1 MNCDKTME
9 TLYDEWG
16 TASLPFLAR
25 LGAHLHLLCCPRC
38 AAEAALLENAR
49 FFMRESFPVPP
60 AEMEERIMRSIN
72 VEERSEES
80 PEVAGVSFR
89 SWVVTGFVVLLSLS
103 SSFFWES
110 ASPLHI
116 GITVGAILTAYGAIF
131 IGSHLKELTA
141 RFNLHSNC
149 RAAGGN

>member
-1 MNCDKTME
+1 MNCEKTME
-9 TLYDEWG
+9 ALYEEWG
-16 TASLPFLAR
+16 TTSLPFLTR
-25 LGAHLHLLCCPRC
+25 LRVQIHLLCCPRC

-49 FFMRESFPVPP
+49 SFMRESFPAPP
-60 AEMEERIMRSIN
+60 AELEERIMRSIN
-72 VEERSEES
+72 VEEQFEES

-89 SWVVTGFVVLLSLS
+89 SWVVTGLIVLLSLS

-110 ASPLHI
+110 ASPLYI

-141 RFNLHSNC
+141 RFNLH
-149 RAAGGN
+149 